1 MAPHGRL
8 DNLAEMHFAR
18 MGTKVG
24 FHRIAPAGQS
34 NYPRRVNVS
43 AEEAVV
49 TKDKSIV
56 AIYPTHTAAE
66 AAIKELQRSGFDLRK
81 LSIVGRD
88 FHTDEQVVGYY
99 NAGDRMKAW
108 GQTGAFWGG
117 MWGLLFGSAFFWVPS
132 VGPLLVA
139 GPVVSWIVGAL
150 EGALVVGGLSAIGA
164 GLYGL
169 GIPRNSILQYETA
182 ITSGKYVLIV
192 HGTLEETTKAK
203 AILSRTIPE
212 TLHHH
217 Q

>member
-1 MAPHGRL
+1 MA
-8 DNLAEMHFAR
+8 
-18 MGTKVG
+18 TKVG

-49 TKDKSIV
+49 TKDKSTV

-66 AAIKELQRSGFDLRK
+66 AAIKELQQSGFDLRK

-99 NAGDRMKAW
+99 NSGDRMKAW

-150 EGALVVGGLSAIGA
+150 EGALVMGGLSAIGA

-182 ITSGKYVLIV
+182 ITSGKYVLIA

-203 AILSRTIPE
+203 AILNRTIPE